1 MEGPIE
7 IGKYGSQ
14 YRTPIG
20 PLPHGSAEPWTMAND
35 RYQPYMGQVNE
46 EAILE
51 GRRQEIARRQ
61 AQGRRNPF
69 TSFGRDLIDT
79 SGMDA
84 ISGQYDRGRG
94 NVAARFNRRYGS
106 GGTRGVLGR
115 RIGGFGTRIG
125 GAARGI
131 GSYYRG
137 GGGAG
142 VTGLLGAGIALGGTM
157 LGEGVGGEAG
167 ENITALSQIGGGVL
181 SGASTGAMIGSII
194 PGIGTAAG
202 AVIGGVI
209 GGIVP
214 FMDKGVRDAV
224 GRFIGDI
231 GKTFSDGAKSFADT
245 ISGGIKSIQG
255 GWDSVVNTA
264 QDSIMNL
271 LPKKL
276 TETLKFFTEEIP
288 KKLKE
293 FAGNLGTSMLDSVK
307 NFNLGKAVLDKWEE
321 IKSGFMGQREV
332 GGPVIKGTSYIVGER
347 GPEIWQASGNGNIL
361 TNRELNSLASR
372 ASSGSSGGS
381 NVSFNI
387 TINATGLAGNDI
399 AAAIQ
404 PAVMQVLDTA
414 WSRSNSNIVTR
425 GATVI

>member
-1 MEGPIE
+1 
-7 IGKYGSQ
+7 
-14 YRTPIG
+14 
-20 PLPHGSAEPWTMAND
+20 
-35 RYQPYMGQVNE
+35 
-46 EAILE
+46 
-51 GRRQEIARRQ
+51 
-61 AQGRRNPF
+61 
-69 TSFGRDLIDT
+69 
-79 SGMDA
+79 
-84 ISGQYDRGRG
+84 
-94 NVAARFNRRYGS
+94 
-106 GGTRGVLGR
+106 
-115 RIGGFGTRIG
+115 
-125 GAARGI
+125 
-131 GSYYRG
+131 
-137 GGGAG
+137 
-142 VTGLLGAGIALGGTM
+142 M

-167 ENITALSQIGGGVL
+167 ENITAFSQIGGGVL

-293 FAGNLGTSMLDSVK
+293 FASNLGTSMLDSVK

-332 GGPVIKGTSYIVGER
+332 GGPVIRGTSYIVGER
-347 GPEIWQASGNGNIL
+347 GPEIFTPGQNGNIL

-381 NVSFNI
+381 NMSFNI

-404 PAVMQVLDTA
+404 PAVIQVLDEA
-414 WSRSNSNIVTR
+414 WKRSDSNIVTR